1 MYRYYGILLMLS
13 FHLFDV
19 KMSHANS
26 ILPWSIF
33 LNLQT
38 YYEWWS
44 VYFFHEFHFCHVN
57 GTLSQEKKGLSWSW
71 SYGSWNYNHL
81 WNRCLRSYKVVS
93 LNLFHA
99 TLCDKVGQWLAV
111 GWWFSPG
118 TPVSSTNRTDCHD
131 ITEILLKVALNII
144 NQPTKPKKRS
154 LLVAAI
160 MSCYSC

>member
-1 MYRYYGILLMLS
+1 MYQYYGILLMLS

-81 WNRCLRSYKVVS
+81 WNQCLRSYKVVS
-93 LNLFHA
+93 SN
-99 TLCDKVGQWLAV
+99 
-111 GWWFSPG
+111 
-118 TPVSSTNRTDCHD
+118 PVHC
-131 ITEILLKVALNII
+131 EV
-144 NQPTKPKKRS
+144 
-154 LLVAAI
+154 
-160 MSCYSC
+160 YSMQHYVIKFVSDLRQVSGFLRVLRFPPPIELTVTI